1 MSAEVALT
9 SYKQVSFDA
18 PRDRLQPY
26 LLQTPRPTEK
36 YMPTGL
42 KIFSAPCRYPLETDG
57 SYSPVP
63 SNMRLYMQNLLYP
76 THQESY
82 LCAADQ
88 IPQQIHPRSFG
99 KAKKLTTF
107 RDFSLCSLVDIR
119 LFEFKG
125 VEKI

>member
-1 MSAEVALT
+1 MSPEVALT

-26 LLQTPRPTEK
+26 LLQTPRSTEK
-36 YMPTGL
+36 HNQKALPTGL
-42 KIFSAPCRYPLETDG
+42 KIFSARGRYPLEKDE
-57 SYSPVP
+57 SYSPAT

-76 THQESY
+76 THEESY

-88 IPQQIHPRSFG
+88 IPQQTHPQSFG

-107 RDFSLCSLVDIR
+107 RDFSLS
-119 LFEFKG
+119 
-125 VEKI
+125 